1 MLPLFIGI
9 ISTLLHRLGTAFIFS
24 TLTKIGACNKQVLE
38 SLYAGSVIFH
48 TRSLRAITNQIN
60 LEN

>member
-1 MLPLFIGI
+1 
-9 ISTLLHRLGTAFIFS
+9 LHRLGTAFIFS
-24 TLTKIGACNKQVLE
+24 TLRKIGACNAQVLE